1 MFRRVVQPN
10 LIFVVGLP
18 AWICKDKEVLKGSEY
33 FGRYGKVFKVEIN
46 QNQTFG
52 GPQNEAIEQD
62 LTISRTNAA
71 GHYSRAPASLEFQT
85 RHDHVGATG
94 IHPAFSIASGSQYGS
109 GTSVLLADVML
120 CADRRL
126 FLCSTNFRNSRSH
139 LATWCPPT
147 TGRPQTQIDHT
158 DISYRWRGSITDCRS
173 FWNTVVDSDHA
184 LVRIRFSLRF
194 PGPRKVRTN
203 RMATERLADP
213 DVRRT
218 YKNRLLE
225 SLPSAPPSDVNTY
238 WDEIATSLHSAGNFA
253 CGTTQPGALKHW
265 ISDGTVSL
273 LKSRRNISAGPEH
286 NRVRRVIR
294 RQVKVSLQE
303 LVFLVVH
310 GLQSIFSTCGMACI
324 VMTPSISLMLTSQGQ
339 PTFSAYITFCR
350 SEDAMRSIKELDQGM
365 LHGRPLRVS
374 LGTTKYCSQFLR
386 GTKCTKHECMY
397 LHELGDPAASF
408 TKEEMQAGK
417 HTEYMNKL
425 LKEYTVSAQQQSIS
439 SVPSQLA
446 GPAIDSAET
455 STVITTYSNCSDNVD
470 STTTTRESTYPSSCR
485 TRSGGT
491 ADRPAGSPPPSK
503 AVGHNGLHCKLVNG
517 PDTSSV
523 LPLSDGRRLRQ
534 CRTDRPYSEFSPDG
548 NVVWN
553 RHTSTSDYPSDDGK
567 QLPHSS
573 THSYTNGL
581 TSSDRDKFSTRG
593 QHKSS
598 GDGRRAPTYY
608 HRNEHRQAVPNRK
621 QHPTEHLHNTNKNSN
636 CATTNSPI
644 GDWNRSQ
651 PAVIDSTGGRLVNFG
666 DDAVDIDFD
675 PFRESQQGLAELLA
689 AEVNRLVVTDEAGS
703 HGTFNVNGHL
713 PVQGRSASASTNP
726 LRPFA
731 PNESGVAPD
740 FAASTQLKQ
749 SVAPWF
755 TNFAPP
761 DMQGLQ
767 TMGYKHPTTLSSTVF
782 NSCVFPP
789 PGFEGSAPGGVHQSG
804 DPSSPMFSTSTS
816 NLLDFGV
823 GESPRSPVVSFN
835 MGYDNTNLACANGP
849 LTEDSPTFSYSA
861 TLPNST
867 NRLDTAH
874 FDLDVNSK
882 TLNGPDN
889 SNTTP
894 LPNGPSAMF
903 RPYSNSTDSNPLF
916 RSDLMRLDPQQFLS
930 HLLATTFH
938 AASGI
943 LNNTRLPP
951 GTEKSSVTT
960 SKTTP
965 SFDLTAFVNYLCRLS
980 PLFSS
985 SMNPQLSP
993 DLANGSATNRL
1004 PSSANFP
1011 EGLLDSSAVLSA
1023 AASILFPAA
1032 AAVQL
1037 QSKSNEFL
1045 SSGPPPLRQN
1055 DATGLSNHGFPPGLS
1070 KQAPFLQPNASSE
1083 KGALSLPYASGLR
1096 ASSELSISD
1105 SLTWQLDDPAIVSSQ
1120 LNPSASA
1127 SQNQTD
1133 ANWKPVF
1140 GSVSPVDLLQQIWRS
1155 GSNAPPFDGHVA
1167 SYSHYAAQTNSPNNV
1182 ATSSNQ
1188 RQTIRDSSLHSAS
1201 QTD

>member
-1 MFRRVVQPN
+1 MLKLLPELRVVQPN

-18 AWICKDKEVLKGSEY
+18 AWICKDKEVLKSSEY

-52 GPQNEAIEQD
+52 GPQ
-62 LTISRTNAA
+62 
-71 GHYSRAPASLEFQT
+71 
-85 RHDHVGATG
+85 
-94 IHPAFSIASGSQYGS
+94 
-109 GTSVLLADVML
+109 
-120 CADRRL
+120 
-126 FLCSTNFRNSRSH
+126 
-139 LATWCPPT
+139 
-147 TGRPQTQIDHT
+147 
-158 DISYRWRGSITDCRS
+158 
-173 FWNTVVDSDHA
+173 
-184 LVRIRFSLRF
+184 
-194 PGPRKVRTN
+194 
-203 RMATERLADP
+203 
-213 DVRRT
+213 
-218 YKNRLLE
+218 
-225 SLPSAPPSDVNTY
+225 
-238 WDEIATSLHSAGNFA
+238 
-253 CGTTQPGALKHW
+253 
-265 ISDGTVSL
+265 
-273 LKSRRNISAGPEH
+273 
-286 NRVRRVIR
+286 
-294 RQVKVSLQE
+294 
-303 LVFLVVH
+303 
-310 GLQSIFSTCGMACI
+310 
-324 VMTPSISLMLTSQGQ
+324 GQ

-350 SEDAMRSIKELDQGM
+350 AEDAMRSIKELDQGM

-425 LKEYTVSAQQQSIS
+425 LKEYTVSVQQQSIS
-439 SVPSQLA
+439 SVPSQLV

-455 STVITTYSNCSDNVD
+455 STVITTYSNSSDNVD
-470 STTTTRESTYPSSCR
+470 STTTARESTYPSSCR

-503 AVGHNGLHCKLVNG
+503 AVKHNGLHCKLVNG
-517 PDTSSV
+517 PDASV

-573 THSYTNGL
+573 THAYTNGL
-581 TSSDRDKFSTRG
+581 SSSDRDKFSTRG

-598 GDGRRAPTYY
+598 SDGRRAPNYY

-621 QHPTEHLHNTNKNSN
+621 QHPTEHLHTTNKNSN
-636 CATTNSPI
+636 CVTSSPI

-651 PAVIDSTGGRLVNFG
+651 PAVTDSTGGRLVNFG

-689 AEVNRLVVTDEAGS
+689 AEVNRLVVTEEAGS
-703 HGTFNVNGHL
+703 HGTFGVNGHV
-713 PVQGRSASASTNP
+713 PVQGRSASTSTNP

-731 PNESGVAPD
+731 PNESGVSPD
-740 FAASTQLKQ
+740 FAASTQMKQ

-767 TMGYKHPTTLSSTVF
+767 TTGYKHPTTLSSTVF

-789 PGFEGSAPGGVHQSG
+789 PGFEGSAHGGVHQSG

-835 MGYDNTNLACANGP
+835 MGYDNNNLACANGP
-849 LTEDSPTFSYSA
+849 LTEDSPSFSYSA

-903 RPYSNSTDSNPLF
+903 RPYSNSLDSNPLF
-916 RSDLMRLDPQQFLS
+916 RSDLMRLDPQQLLS

-951 GTEKSSVTT
+951 GTDKSSVTT

-985 SMNPQLSP
+985 MNPQLSP
-993 DLANGSATNRL
+993 DWANGSATNRL
-1004 PSSANFP
+1004 PSSANVP

-1055 DATGLSNHGFPPGLS
+1055 DVTGLSNHGFPPGLS
-1070 KQAPFLQPNASSE
+1070 KQAPFLQPTFSNASSE
-1083 KGALSLPYASGLR
+1083 KGGLSLPYGIGLK

-1120 LNPSASA
+1120 LNP
-1127 SQNQTD
+1127 
-1133 ANWKPVF
+1133 
-1140 GSVSPVDLLQQIWRS
+1140 
-1155 GSNAPPFDGHVA
+1155 
-1167 SYSHYAAQTNSPNNV
+1167 
-1182 ATSSNQ
+1182 
-1188 RQTIRDSSLHSAS
+1188 
-1201 QTD
+1201 

>member
-1 MFRRVVQPN
+1 MAAEEKEVCPLCMEPMEADDLAFYPCDCRYQVCRFCWAKIINEENGLCPACRKEYNSEKPALYKPVSEAEDAKLKANRKRKENLKKTKLSAEMLKLLPELRVVQPN

-52 GPQNEAIEQD
+52 GPQ
-62 LTISRTNAA
+62 
-71 GHYSRAPASLEFQT
+71 
-85 RHDHVGATG
+85 
-94 IHPAFSIASGSQYGS
+94 
-109 GTSVLLADVML
+109 
-120 CADRRL
+120 
-126 FLCSTNFRNSRSH
+126 
-139 LATWCPPT
+139 
-147 TGRPQTQIDHT
+147 
-158 DISYRWRGSITDCRS
+158 
-173 FWNTVVDSDHA
+173 
-184 LVRIRFSLRF
+184 
-194 PGPRKVRTN
+194 
-203 RMATERLADP
+203 
-213 DVRRT
+213 
-218 YKNRLLE
+218 
-225 SLPSAPPSDVNTY
+225 
-238 WDEIATSLHSAGNFA
+238 
-253 CGTTQPGALKHW
+253 
-265 ISDGTVSL
+265 
-273 LKSRRNISAGPEH
+273 
-286 NRVRRVIR
+286 
-294 RQVKVSLQE
+294 
-303 LVFLVVH
+303 
-310 GLQSIFSTCGMACI
+310 
-324 VMTPSISLMLTSQGQ
+324 GQ

-350 SEDAMRSIKELDQGM
+350 AEDAMRSIKELDQGM

-425 LKEYTVSAQQQSIS
+425 LKEYTVSVQQQSIP

-455 STVITTYSNCSDNVD
+455 STTINTYSNSSDNVD
-470 STTTTRESTYPSSCR
+470 STTTARESTYPSGCR

-517 PDTSSV
+517 PDASSV
-523 LPLSDGRRLRQ
+523 LPLTDGRRLRQ

-573 THSYTNGL
+573 THAYTNGL
-581 TSSDRDKFSTRG
+581 SSSDRDKFSTRG

-621 QHPTEHLHNTNKNSN
+621 QHPTEHLHTTNKNSS
-636 CATTNSPI
+636 CVTTNSPI

-703 HGTFNVNGHL
+703 HGTFGVNGHL

-740 FAASTQLKQ
+740 FAASTQMKQ

-767 TMGYKHPTTLSSTVF
+767 TAGYKHPTTLSSTVF

-789 PGFEGSAPGGVHQSG
+789 PGFESSAHGGVHQSG

-849 LTEDSPTFSYSA
+849 LTEDSPSFSYSA

-903 RPYSNSTDSNPLF
+903 RPYSNSMDSNPLF
-916 RSDLMRLDPQQFLS
+916 RSDLMRLDPQQLLS

-951 GTEKSSVTT
+951 GTDKSSVTT

-985 SMNPQLSP
+985 INPQLSP

-1004 PSSANFP
+1004 PSSATFP

-1045 SSGPPPLRQN
+1045 SSGPPPIRQN
-1055 DATGLSNHGFPPGLS
+1055 DVTGLSNHGFPPGLS
-1070 KQAPFLQPNASSE
+1070 KQAPFLQPTFSNASSE
-1083 KGALSLPYASGLR
+1083 KGGLSLPYASGLR

-1120 LNPSASA
+1120 LNASASA

-1133 ANWKPVF
+1133 TNWKPVF

-1155 GSNAPPFDGHVA
+1155 GSNVPPFDGHVA